1 MLVKFFATYRELT
14 NCKSVELTAP
24 DNVLALL
31 AALSD
36 RYPAL
41 GPRLLSADGR
51 RLGDDAIVM
60 VNGRHIAHLQG
71 VETPLAQTDTVAVFP
86 LVAGG

>member
-1 MLVKFFATYRELT
+1 MRVKFFATYRELT

-31 AALSD
+31 AALAA
-36 RYPAL
+36 RYPPL
-41 GPRLLSADGR
+41 GPRLLSPDGSG
-51 RLGDDAIVM
+51 LSDDAIVM
-60 VNGRHIAHLQG
+60 VNGRHIAHLRG
-71 VETPLAQTDTVAVFP
+71 VDTPLTEGDTVAVFP